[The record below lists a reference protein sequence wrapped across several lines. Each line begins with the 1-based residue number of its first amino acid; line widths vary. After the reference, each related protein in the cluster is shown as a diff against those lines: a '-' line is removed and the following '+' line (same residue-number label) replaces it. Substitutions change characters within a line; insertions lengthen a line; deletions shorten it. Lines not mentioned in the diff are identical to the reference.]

1 MTKEQTTLL
10 CTRMESLAGHNQ
22 VLKGLP
28 GIEYRS
34 RANLRADLDEA
45 LILGALSNVG
55 DYQVLRASPAR
66 RRDPEADMSVDLS
79 ENPDLRV
86 FEQRRALS
94 DAGGLPSTE
103 YRPRAWVSS

>member
-1 MTKEQTTLL
+1 
-10 CTRMESLAGHNQ
+10 MESLAGHNQ
-22 VLKGLP
+22 VLKASP
-28 GIEYRS
+28 ASNIDPE
-34 RANLRADLDEA
+34 ANLRADLDEA

-79 ENPDLRV
+79 ENPDLRI
-86 FEQRRALS
+86 FEQSRALS